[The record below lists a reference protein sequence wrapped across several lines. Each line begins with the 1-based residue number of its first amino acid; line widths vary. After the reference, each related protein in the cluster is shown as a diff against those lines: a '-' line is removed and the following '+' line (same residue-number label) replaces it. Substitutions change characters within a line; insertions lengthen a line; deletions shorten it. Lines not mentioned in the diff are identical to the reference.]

1 VRPAERRAVD
11 WARTAIFLFGIPTDD
26 QWLIPL
32 TQAQLA
38 QKMGWS
44 ANSGTVAA
52 YLSALGPV
60 VLQRRG
66 GIALDAQLLADLDG
80 GVAAPPATT
89 GRTDQIARDLAM
101 RLGHPTPLGTVL
113 MVSAGTDQKPAS
125 IADMAAH
132 LGLHRSTVHR
142 HLQRLTASGRLRLH
156 DGAWTFPPPTSEP
169 GACDPVEDP
178 AQPDPRVQLTLGRHI
193 HSLDR
198 HLRPGG
204 PT

>member
-1 VRPAERRAVD
+1 VRLAERRAVD
-11 WARTAIFLFGIPTDD
+11 WARTAISLFGIPADD

-38 QKMGWS
+38 EKMGWS

-52 YLSALGPV
+52 YLAALGPV
-60 VLQRRG
+60 VRQRRG
-66 GIALDAQLLADLDG
+66 GIALDAQLLAELDG
-80 GVAAPPATT
+80 DVAAPPATT
-89 GRTDQIARDLAM
+89 ARTDQVARDLSM

-113 MVSAGTDQKPAS
+113 MIGAGPDAQPAS

-142 HLQRLTASGRLRLH
+142 HLQRLTAAGRLTFR
-156 DGAWTFPPPTSEP
+156 DDAWTFLPPKSDP

-178 AQPDPRVQLTLGRHI
+178 APDMRAQLPLGGHI

-198 HLRPGG
+198 PLRPGG